1 MNQNRCI
8 ILAAGKSETQRR
20 PALYGGLLSPGGACF
35 AMTEAK
41 RRKPPDERKEGDANE
56 LRYISG
62 SNPDWYI
69 HCRSRRIVLYNLRE
83 KKIAAHYSH

>member
-1 MNQNRCI
+1 MNQNRCV

-20 PALYGGLLSPGGACF
+20 TTLFGGAN
-35 AMTEAK
+35 
-41 RRKPPDERKEGDANE
+41 PPDERKEGDANE